1 MAPVSAPVSV
11 TFHLKFANTELTVKA
26 STLVELLDGTRLKQK
41 EIVSL
46 WGLNPRTYE
55 KRREVPGGVTQD
67 ELHRL
72 AAALKVPY
80 LDIAR
85 LIYQQC
91 QADPNARK
99 SLGTKPE

>member
-1 MAPVSAPVSV
+1 MAPTSTPEPII
-11 TFHLKFANTELTVKA
+11 FHLKIANTELTITA
-26 STLVELLDGTRLKQK
+26 STLAELLDGTRLKK
-41 EIVSL
+41 MELIGL
-46 WGLNPRTYE
+46 WSINTRTYD
-55 KRREVPGGVTQD
+55 KRREYPGGVTQD

-91 QADPNARK
+91 EVDPNARK
-99 SLGTKPE
+99 APGSKPE